1 MFVDKVFSHMIGQLG
16 LANATRSHI
25 VEIFD
30 RIAINESEEASIE
43 LWVCHHVSQDVF
55 TLVVQITTLE
65 TTDSTLV
72 FSFIGAASCRAHV
85 RMDFISQL
93 VAVL

>member
-16 LANATRSHI
+16 LANTTSSHV
-25 VEIFD
+25 VEILD

-72 FSFIGAASCRAHV
+72 FSFIGAVTGCRHIAV
-85 RMDFISQL
+85 YFVSQ
-93 VAVL
+93 

>member
-16 LANATRSHI
+16 LANATRSHV
-25 VEIFD
+25 VEILD
-30 RIAINESEEASIE
+30 RITTNESEEASIE

-72 FSFIGAASCRAHV
+72 FSFIGAVTGCRHIS
-85 RMDFISQL
+85 MDFVSQL